1 MELKYVHTFPEVSV
15 EEFEDLLE
23 DKEFNQQL
31 EKLPNVSKRTLIEEK
46 DLGGGKR
53 HTVVRYEARA
63 IPEQAKK
70 FIGEGGIGWTEEVD
84 FNRNTHVHNF
94 RLIPTRMR
102 DRVTCEGFYRLDPL
116 GPDGGTKRTV
126 TMNLKVKMLGLG
138 TIAERTAKPFLEA
151 NAREEERL
159 AREYIRA
166 NLSAKKGK
174 KKK

>member
-1 MELKYVHTFPEVSV
+1 MELKYVHTFEDVNV

-23 DKEFNQQL
+23 NQEFNQQL

-53 HTVVRYEARA
+53 HTIVSYEAKA

-70 FIGEGGIGWTEEVD
+70 FIGDGGIGWTEEVN
-84 FNRNTHVHNF
+84 FNRNTHIHYIK
-94 RLIPTRMR
+94 LIPTRMR
-102 DRVTCEGFYRLDPL
+102 DRVTCEGHYKLEPL
-116 GPDGGTKRTV
+116 GPKGGTKRTV
-126 TMNLKVKMLGLG
+126 VLNVKVKMLGLG
-138 TIAERTAKPFLEA
+138 GLAERAAKPFLEV

-166 NLSAKKGK
+166 HLSDKKGK
-174 KKK
+174 